1 MKRLCSVAQGRR
13 VLLLAILALGRPF
26 LASEATT
33 SNTPLGASTPL
44 GLLQESYQT
53 SRNFEPEQRAWL
65 LFRLPKAAVPKNAR
79 NSPSGSKE
87 LFSLAASFPPT
98 LNKLPVEKDT
108 VVTLC

>member
-65 LFRLPKAAVPKNAR
+65 LFRLPKAAAHQTPA
-79 NSPSGSKE
+79 NSRTWSKD
-87 LFSLAASFPPT
+87 LFSPADSVAPPWEQ
-98 LNKLPVEKDT
+98 P
-108 VVTLC
+108 